1 MGRRKV
7 GYTAIWQEM
16 NRYPDYRIQTNDPYV
31 ARKLKKRTTARL
43 VGLGINVSLW
53 IFRVQYESPKLAK
66 QAFKRI
72 CGTNY
77 GSAEKDADTGGFIAY
92 TRTILASKSRLEGE

>member
-7 GYTAIWQEM
+7 VYTAIWQEM

-31 ARKLKKRTTARL
+31 ARKLNKRTTAKL
-43 VGLGINVSLW
+43 AGLGINVPLW
-53 IFRVQYESPKLAK
+53 IFRVQYGSPKLAK
-66 QAFKRI
+66 QGFRRI

-77 GSAEKDADTGGFIAY
+77 GPTEKDGAIDEFITY
-92 TRTILASKSRLEGE
+92 TSTKLASNE